1 MKKHFLILMLLS
13 LLPLVG
19 WAQTAKFGDVSVGK
33 YIYGQDAL
41 PTPVV
46 ENESGTIL
54 TKGTHYT
61 VSTVAYK
68 EEACTNEIAKK
79 DMKGDQKYYLKITGV
94 DAFEGEEK
102 AVYFTVQKRP
112 VQITVTATFSRDY
125 LGTTEPTITSWDA
138 EAVAGNPNSGL
149 VAAFSHTK
157 TVLGS
162 TLEYTYAGKGNK
174 DYPGGEYDIT
184 FSGLSSDQYEIIYP
198 TKKFT
203 INGTDISGET
213 VTVKAGTAFADKT
226 YKGAAYTAADLTGLV
241 LVYGTKELVQGTD
254 FDIIVGSGDWTN
266 VGAPKYSVKFKGNYS
281 GTKADFG
288 SFNIVQAPISVD
300 VENIE
305 VTYKAAAYTN
315 NFGTAPVKFNYYGL
329 VGADVANKADIET
342 EFNKPANKPKVAVAA
357 AAGATDANTEEGY
370 ALKIT
375 DGGTGTYTN
384 YKFVNYLNTGK
395 LIIKPY
401 EVELKAKPAS
411 KGPNAAD
418 PEFELADYTL
428 ADAGHTLSG
437 VKFDREKGETV
448 GESYDI
454 TPVYTDAKV
463 KKGETDVT
471 KNYTFKIVEPKGQLT
486 INKAALTV
494 TIKDQSK
501 FYGDADPA
509 TIAAPVEGTNYI
521 VSGLVAGDEIT
532 SVTLKKSWTDASDA
546 DNYILTAD
554 VVYTG
559 AAHYETFTV
568 VPGNFQIKKAPLTV
582 TMPIKSVPAGAT
594 IAATAVPSKDGI
606 VIEGLKKGETPAD
619 IYDLTLKATLN
630 VDGDDKLTDQTDAAG
645 YILTLKDAYYKNYE
659 IAQGTDPET
668 YAKTIA
674 GKLIVGTGAVT
685 EVALTNY
692 ASIVALDQETRPVK
706 IDFNTRT
713 RAINAT
719 AAKHTWTAGN
729 WNALVLPFDIDVAEL
744 SKLLGSAGVGE
755 YNYVVVN
762 TVKPNSEAGKFQF
775 QLAMGTIP
783 ANTPIMVKTVNDV
796 TANPATAAITG
807 VIAFGSKTIEA
818 PESATVEANAGNG
831 FKLVG
836 KYENFVLDK
845 TSTARDAEGN
855 ALYKFMYGDDDSQYR
870 FFGKNSTNS
879 WTIVPFDCYVDLSGD
894 PAGARNVTFEF
905 EEPNGTVTAITSVTV
920 DLSNASKNAEGW
932 YNLNGLKLQTAPTQ
946 KGVYIKDGKKFIVK

>member
-1 MKKHFLILMLLS
+1 MKKNFLLLFLMA
-13 LLPLVG
+13 LLPLAG
-19 WAQTAKFGDVSVGK
+19 WAQTATFGNVSVGE
-33 YIYGQDAL
+33 YTYGDAAL

-46 ENESGTIL
+46 KDSEGSVLPNT
-54 TKGTHYT
+54 YWD

-68 EEACTNEIAKK
+68 EEACTHVVNKQ
-79 DMKGDQKYYLKITGV
+79 DMKGGEKYYLKITGK
-94 DAFEGEEK
+94 DAYVGQTK
-102 AVYFTVQKRP
+102 AVYFTVKKKDL
-112 VQITVTATFSRDY
+112 TVAVTTDFQRDY
-125 LGTTEPTITSWDA
+125 LGTTEPTISDGDWT
-138 EAVAGNPNSGL
+138 VTGL
-149 VAAFSHTK
+149 VETTPWSDTK
-157 TVLGS
+157 AELG
-162 TLEYTYAGKGNK
+162 TLAYTYAGKGNK

-184 FSGLSSDQYEIIYP
+184 FSGLSSDQYNIIYP

-203 INGTDISGET
+203 INGTNIAGET

-254 FDIIVGSGDWTN
+254 FDIIVGTGDWKN
-266 VGAPKYSVKFKGNYS
+266 VGTPKYSVKFKGNYA
-281 GTKADFG
+281 GTKNDFA

-305 VTYKAAAYTN
+305 VTYKADKYTN
-315 NFGTAPVKFNYYGL
+315 DFGGATVKLNYYGL
-329 VGADVANKADIET
+329 VGADVANKATIEAAFT
-342 EFNKPANKPKVAVAA
+342 APTVAVAA
-357 AAGATDANTEEGY
+357 AAGATDANAEGY
-370 ALKIT
+370 ALKLT
-375 DGGTGTYTN
+375 GGNTGSYTN

-401 EVELKAKPAS
+401 EVTLTAKDAN
-411 KGPNAAD
+411 KGPNTDD
-418 PEFELADYTL
+418 PDFELVTYTL
-428 ADAGHTLSG
+428 AKASHKLSD
-437 VKFDREKGETV
+437 VTFTRVDGETV

-454 TPVYTDAKV
+454 TPVYTNAKV
-463 KKGETDVT
+463 KDGSTDVT
-471 KNYTFKIVEPKGQLT
+471 KNYTFKLGTPKGQLT
-486 INKAALTV
+486 ITKAALTV

-521 VSGLVAGDEIT
+521 VSGLVAGDKIT

-546 DNYILTAD
+546 GNYILTAD

-568 VPGNFQIKKAPLTV
+568 VPGNFEIKKARLTV

-594 IAATAVPSKDGI
+594 IATTAVPSKDGI
-606 VIEGLKKGETPAD
+606 VIEGLKKSETPAD
-619 IYDLTLKATLN
+619 IYDLTLKAGLN
-630 VDGDDKLTDQTDAAG
+630 VDGDDKLIDQTDAAG
-645 YILTLKDAYYKNYE
+645 YILTLKAAYSKNYE

-668 YAKTIA
+668 YADNIA
-674 GKLIVGTGAVT
+674 GKLIVGTGATTTVGL
-685 EVALTNY
+685 VNY
-692 ASIVALDQETRPVK
+692 ADIVEFDQETRPVV
-706 IDFNTRT
+706 INFNPRT

-744 SKLLGSAGVGE
+744 SNLLGSAGVGE

-796 TANPATAAITG
+796 TAYPVTAAIDG
-807 VIAFGSKTIEA
+807 VINFGNKTIEA

-894 PAGARNVTFEF
+894 AAGARNVTFEF